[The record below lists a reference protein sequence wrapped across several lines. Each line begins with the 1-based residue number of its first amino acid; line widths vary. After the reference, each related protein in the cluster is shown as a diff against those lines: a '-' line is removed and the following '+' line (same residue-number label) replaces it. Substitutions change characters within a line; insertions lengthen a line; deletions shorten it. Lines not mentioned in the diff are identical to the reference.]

1 MARGGQ
7 RSGAGRPKGAVAKHR
22 KLANEATQQAI
33 GTGMTPLAFLLSVMR
48 DPDRADKDRLAAATA
63 AAGYV
68 HPKLSSVEHS
78 GEMKMSHEQ
87 AIDELEDG
95 LNGAEHE
102 HAH

>member
-1 MARGGQ
+1 MRGGA
-7 RSGAGRPKGAVAKHR
+7 RKGAGRKKGVLTKR
-22 KLANEATQQAI
+22 TQEI
-33 GTGMTPLAFLLSVMR
+33 
-48 DPDRADKDRLAAATA
+48 TA
-63 AAGYV
+63 AALKDGVTPLEYLLGVLRSDESTAKDRFAAAVAAAPFV

>member
-1 MARGGQ
+1 MAHGGA
-7 RSGAGRPKGAVAKHR
+7 RKGAGRKKGSLTKRTQEIVAAAVNEGLTPLEHMLNVLRDPAADDKRRDAMAVA
-22 KLANEATQQAI
+22 
-33 GTGMTPLAFLLSVMR
+33 
-48 DPDRADKDRLAAATA
+48 AAQFM
-63 AAGYV
+63 
-68 HPKLSSVEHS
+68 HPKLSAVEHS

>member
-1 MARGGQ
+1 MRGGA
-7 RSGAGRPKGAVAKHR
+7 RKGAGRKKGALTKR
-22 KLANEATQQAI
+22 TQEITAAALK
-33 GTGMTPLAFLLSVMR
+33 GGVTPLDYLLGVLRNDESS
-48 DPDRADKDRLAAATA
+48 DKDRFAAAVA
-63 AAGYV
+63 AAPFV
-68 HPKLSSVEHS
+68 HPKLSAVEHS